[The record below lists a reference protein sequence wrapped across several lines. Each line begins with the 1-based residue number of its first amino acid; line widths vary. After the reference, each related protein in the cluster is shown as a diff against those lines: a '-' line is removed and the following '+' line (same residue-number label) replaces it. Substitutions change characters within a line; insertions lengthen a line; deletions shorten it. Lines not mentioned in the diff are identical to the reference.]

1 MNFSILSFY
10 AKTYHFLAYLV
21 NFCPLASLALLNATF
36 SVIFKHHDLVAGH
49 RKSSSRSR
57 SNKRRNSQSPDPES
71 HVDRVFIWDLDETL
85 ILFHTLLTGSYAN
98 RFQKDVK
105 TLQYL
110 ATEMERMI
118 FDVADSTFFFNDLEE
133 CDQVMCWL
141 RNLIFTCIH

>member
-1 MNFSILSFY
+1 M
-10 AKTYHFLAYLV
+10 
-21 NFCPLASLALLNATF
+21 LNATF

-98 RFQKDVK
+98 RFQKDVR
-105 TLQYL
+105 TLQNL

-133 CDQVMCWL
+133 CDQVH
-141 RNLIFTCIH
+141 NVQA